1 MQDTTFTAHMMKG
14 SRLAM
19 GDPTTSASWVRGI
32 VERLKSAGL
41 DVHALCA
48 EADLDLSAL
57 DNPDTRYAT
66 EKVSLLWELAVARSG
81 NPMLA
86 LSMPPV
92 MQPAGFDVVA
102 YAMMTCRD
110 LKEALAFL
118 VRYQRIVSDAVSV
131 TVEQETE
138 GCWVR
143 IALAGGKRPVPR
155 QRIEFVHSMLLSFF
169 RWSTGQQLHPLTVEF
184 AHPAPQD
191 TSAYA
196 TLFACPV
203 RFDASAHRMLFS
215 HADLA
220 LKPQAA
226 NPVLAEL
233 HDRYAGERLARL
245 DSDKISVRIR
255 ELIIRRLPNGDPM
268 RAEIASQ
275 LCMSER
281 TLQRRLNDE
290 GTSFHEIV
298 DDTRRE
304 LAKRYLGQRNIALTQ
319 AACLLGF
326 TDRSTFSRAC
336 KRWFA
341 LSPSQYRNREQRA
354 P

>member
-1 MQDTTFTAHMMKG
+1 
-14 SRLAM
+14 M

-41 DVHALCA
+41 DVHALCV
-48 EADLDLSAL
+48 EADVDLTAL

-66 EKVSLLWELAVARSG
+66 EKISLLWELAIARSG
-81 NPMLA
+81 NPMIA

-102 YAMMTCRD
+102 YAMMTCGD
-110 LKEALAFL
+110 LKEALRFL
-118 VRYQRIVSDAVSV
+118 VRYQRIVSDAVAIAMQLD
-131 TVEQETE
+131 EA
-138 GCWVR
+138 GCW
-143 IALAGGKRPVPR
+143 ITIELSGGDRPMPR

-169 RWSTGQQLHPLTVEF
+169 RWATGQHIQPLAVEF
-184 AHPAPQD
+184 AHPAPSETQ
-191 TSAYA
+191 AYA
-196 TLFACPV
+196 ELFGCEV
-203 RFDASAHRMLFS
+203 RFGMPAHRMLFS

-245 DSDKISVRIR
+245 DSDKISVKIR
-255 ELIIRRLPNGDPM
+255 ELIIQRLPGGDPM
-268 RAEIASQ
+268 RADIASQ

-281 TLQRRLNDE
+281 TLQRRLSEE

-304 LAKRYLGQRNIALTQ
+304 LARRYLGQRNLALAQ

-336 KRWFA
+336 KRWFD
-341 LSPSQYRNREQRA
+341 LSPSQYRNRETGA

>member
-1 MQDTTFTAHMMKG
+1 
-14 SRLAM
+14 M

-41 DVHALCA
+41 DVPALCA
-48 EADLDLSAL
+48 EAELDLSAL

-66 EKVSLLWELAVARSG
+66 EKISLLWELATARSG
-81 NPMLA
+81 NPVLA

-102 YAMMTCRD
+102 YAMMACRD
-110 LKEALAFL
+110 LREALNFL
-118 VRYQRIVSDAVSV
+118 VRYQRIVSDAVSIAV
-131 TVEQETE
+131 AHEPA
-138 GCWVR
+138 GCWVT
-143 IALAGGKRPVPR
+143 IALSGGKRPVPR
-155 QRIEFVHSMLLSFF
+155 QRIEFAHSMLLSFL
-169 RWSTGQQLHPLTVEF
+169 RWMTGERIHPLAVEF
-184 AHPAPQD
+184 THPGPAD
-191 TSAYA
+191 TAAYA
-196 TLFACPV
+196 DLFGCPV
-203 RFDASAHRMLFS
+203 RFDAPAHRMLFS

-233 HDRYAGERLARL
+233 HDRYAGERLVRL

-255 ELIIRRLPNGDPM
+255 ELIIRRLPNGDPL
-268 RAEIASQ
+268 RADIASQ

-281 TLQRRLNDE
+281 TLQRRLRQE

-298 DDTRRE
+298 DDVRRE
-304 LAKRYLGQRNIALTQ
+304 LARRYLAQPQLALSQ

-336 KRWFA
+336 KRWFD
-341 LSPSQYRNREQRA
+341 LSPSQYRNRA